1 MKKKTGLQIK
11 LNLYKLNYKLT
22 ETMAE
27 MQKKQLKLYMHVG
40 SQNDKLLTDTESKFD
55 KIISKTYPYLLH

>member
-27 MQKKQLKLYMHVG
+27 MQKKQLKAETVHACR
-40 SQNDKLLTDTESKFD
+40 KPKR
-55 KIISKTYPYLLH
+55 